1 MYFCL
6 EIKSNRIIL
15 KIPLHL
21 IQSTLVIS
29 KSKGPSKTVRD
40 IRTRTRFFLRDKRLF
55 EITEVE
61 ITRVDCI
68 GLWNISQTACNSSL
82 YSSDFLF
89 ISVRT
94 NVADVLTS
102 GGLVARQVDRSGA
115 GLNTVTYIE
124 PRLSLNITAISL
136 YLKQINNSHC
146 VFLNVIQMC
155 MNTPIVFHHFHKV
168 FSAT

>member
-1 MYFCL
+1 MEKEQYLLFSTIFYNLILDFC
-6 EIKSNRIIL
+6 
-15 KIPLHL
+15 
-21 IQSTLVIS
+21 VI
-29 KSKGPSKTVRD
+29 
-40 IRTRTRFFLRDKRLF
+40 TRTRFFLRDKRLF

-68 GLWNISQTACNSSL
+68 GLWNISQTACNFSF

-136 YLKQINNSHC
+136 YLKQINNNHY
-146 VFLNVIQMC
+146 VFFML
-155 MNTPIVFHHFHKV
+155 FR
-168 FSAT
+168 